1 MDISGTLNHW
11 THRFSSCSPVFAGI
25 ASVPAPSAVSAPAI
39 FSTFFVLS
47 PVAHHLVDGVAGIV
61 SRSGLFSDLSRFL
74 RRRSS
79 RVTADAVVLE
89 FNQRIF
95 DAPVGWSGFF
105 NPDRFLEVLV
115 RTVPRTQRR
124 R

>member
-11 THRFSSCSPVFAGI
+11 THRFSSCSPASAGI
-25 ASVPAPSAVSAPAI
+25 ASVPAPSAVSASSLL
-39 FSTFFVLS
+39 STFFVLS
-47 PVAHHLVDGVAGIV
+47 PVTHYLADGVASIV
-61 SRSGLFSDLSRFL
+61 FRSGFFYDLSRYL

-115 RTVPRTQRR
+115 RTVPGTQRR